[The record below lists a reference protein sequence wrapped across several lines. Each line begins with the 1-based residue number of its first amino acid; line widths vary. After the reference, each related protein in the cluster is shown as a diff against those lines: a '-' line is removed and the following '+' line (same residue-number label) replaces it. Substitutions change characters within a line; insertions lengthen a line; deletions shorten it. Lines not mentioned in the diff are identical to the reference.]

1 MRLLRLAACATD
13 GFARAVLEAVAMHPP
28 VCHCK
33 YRRRLIVHR
42 PLDIVMPCDSSRP
55 TMSSDDL
62 MLSMIRRSGFC
73 VAYCR
78 SAYDVLIL
86 L

>member
-1 MRLLRLAACATD
+1 MRLLRLTACATD

-33 YRRRLIVHR
+33 YRRRLIVDR

-62 MLSMIRRSGFC
+62 MLSMIRSGFC